1 MRLGK
6 GGQRLAAEQNR
17 GRPPQGAPYSWP
29 EPGQIATVTAGAASD
44 GNALVTVTYRGATAE
59 AAYPSTY
66 TPVVGHTVNL
76 LVSSSGAVFILGRF
90 IGTP

>member
-1 MRLGK
+1 MTLGRGARRLS
-6 GGQRLAAEQNR
+6 AER
-17 GRPPQGAPYSWP
+17 TRDRPPQGAPYSWP
-29 EPGQIATVTAGAASD
+29 EPGQIATVTPAGASD
-44 GNALVTVTYRGATAE
+44 GNALVEVTYRGTTTA

-76 LVSSSGAVFILGRF
+76 LVTSTGSVFILGRF